1 MEEFGGVYKIIADGP
16 YCDLYFEDG
25 TKKTESKTLK
35 KVIELNPDLFL
46 RLNRKVAVNIG
57 FIKDISES
65 QVILKNNQSF
75 EFSRR
80 RKPILNMKK
89 LALLFIFSTI
99 SLISFS
105 QIKEPENKV
114 LTVKK
119 VVKVGAKFY
128 IEESTTTTNYKEL
141 TSDLLLETERDSQDE
156 LNDKAEEL
164 RAIELSKQ
172 KKSERQE
179 RNKLLKDAISKGFE
193 LEIKTLEEKERVEK
207 IKSKLGIKK

>member
-1 MEEFGGVYKIIADGP
+1 
-16 YCDLYFEDG
+16 
-25 TKKTESKTLK
+25 
-35 KVIELNPDLFL
+35 
-46 RLNRKVAVNIG
+46 
-57 FIKDISES
+57 
-65 QVILKNNQSF
+65 
-75 EFSRR
+75 
-80 RKPILNMKK
+80 MKK
-89 LALLFIFSTI
+89 IFLLLILSVFSL
-99 SLISFS
+99 SLKA
-105 QIKEPENKV
+105 QILEPQSKV
-114 LTVKK
+114 LIVKK

-172 KKSERQE
+172 KKAERQE